1 MRDVLETSGLWIDVA
16 EDSNPLGYNA
26 ASSGSVYLTIHGNI
40 PEELNF
46 LVNFCHEKQKH
57 QHNLICHNITH

>member
-1 MRDVLETSGLWIDVA
+1 MHYILGISGLWSDVA

-26 ASSGSVYLTIHGNI
+26 ASSGFVYLTRHGNI

-46 LVNFCHEKQKH
+46 
-57 QHNLICHNITH
+57 